1 MSEEIVNQ
9 KMSQIIDKT
18 LNINECDKQSFNR
31 FDDKL
36 TQLLLNYL
44 SISDKILNEC
54 VSKKWKSL
62 IFNKQQKLIITCNE
76 IKDKMSHKSKDEIKL
91 LSTVKKL
98 GFYVLNCFEKSLPTL
113 QTILKKFKSIK
124 EIEFSGMSIEITGK
138 VIEIIANNC
147 HNLEKLKLN
156 NAYFSDINE
165 ENIKLFGEKCGQNL
179 ESIVVSFFDTNNDNN
194 KLIKSLL
201 KFTPNLVSLN
211 YETNS
216 DLIWEQNQYFLKL
229 EEIYLEQSFTFE
241 EFKIFADNYNK
252 QIKKIHLRLN
262 NNEIDLNKALIELT
276 RFESLVDLSLLLEFS
291 NEEITSSI
299 DNELVLIAKN
309 CEKLENLLLYVDIE
323 YEINGKAINSQW
335 FQILGNFRALKSC
348 KFFLYLSETQNF
360 DNYMNTNYGLIESLK
375 DCKNLKLLS
384 LDMKQL
390 MDKNFESI
398 DLCLPQ
404 LKSLIIETEKCLI
417 SDQTF
422 HKLAKMQNLSLIKI
436 KYREIDEQDLELE
449 NIKTN
454 ANECQITDSGVCNL
468 IINGFNIKIFK
479 LKIESSISE
488 KAIEEIIKRA
498 NSYPKINY
506 KFHFVSNNKN
516 IKDFLTNNSNKIP
529 QNLSLKLKI

>member
-1 MSEEIVNQ
+1 
-9 KMSQIIDKT
+9 
-18 LNINECDKQSFNR
+18 
-31 FDDKL
+31 
-36 TQLLLNYL
+36 
-44 SISDKILNEC
+44 
-54 VSKKWKSL
+54 
-62 IFNKQQKLIITCNE
+62 
-76 IKDKMSHKSKDEIKL
+76 
-91 LSTVKKL
+91 
-98 GFYVLNCFEKSLPTL
+98 
-113 QTILKKFKSIK
+113 
-124 EIEFSGMSIEITGK
+124 
-138 VIEIIANNC
+138 
-147 HNLEKLKLN
+147 
-156 NAYFSDINE
+156 
-165 ENIKLFGEKCGQNL
+165 
-179 ESIVVSFFDTNNDNN
+179 
-194 KLIKSLL
+194 
-201 KFTPNLVSLN
+201 
-211 YETNS
+211 
-216 DLIWEQNQYFLKL
+216 
-229 EEIYLEQSFTFE
+229 
-241 EFKIFADNYNK
+241 
-252 QIKKIHLRLN
+252 
-262 NNEIDLNKALIELT
+262 
-276 RFESLVDLSLLLEFS
+276 
-291 NEEITSSI
+291 
-299 DNELVLIAKN
+299 
-309 CEKLENLLLYVDIE
+309 
-323 YEINGKAINSQW
+323 
-335 FQILGNFRALKSC
+335 
-348 KFFLYLSETQNF
+348 
-360 DNYMNTNYGLIESLK
+360 MNTNYGLIESLK